1 MVSFPLP
8 IRLHTG
14 DKLNS
19 EKLYTRRGAI
29 DAYEHHTG
37 FQGIGQFLVEE
48 GLVVIKEE
56 ESSCAE

>member
-1 MVSFPLP
+1 
-8 IRLHTG
+8 LHTG
-14 DKLNS
+14 DKLKS
-19 EKLYTRRGAI
+19 EILHTRRGAI
-29 DAYEHHTG
+29 DAYERHTG